1 MNKLTLIRTIVT
13 LGSLLALA
21 GTSYAGH
28 KPVGTYSPESEQF
41 SVNAKVLN
49 VEPLTRIVQITT
61 PQEVCWNEP
70 VHYQARGYE
79 SNTPKVVGGILGGA
93 FGNKFG
99 GGSGKKLMTAA
110 GMLLGASIGRDV
122 AYQNSHRGPSQV
134 SYEQVCEIEQVTHE
148 EERADG
154 FRVTY
159 EYGGRQFVAYTR
171 EAPGNYI
178 RLHVLVE
185 PAAI

>member
-1 MNKLTLIRTIVT
+1 MNKLTVTKTVIT

-28 KPVGTYSPESEQF
+28 QPGGVNSSESGQF
-41 SVNAKVLN
+41 SVNAKVLD
-49 VEPLTRIVQITT
+49 VEALTRIVQITT

-70 VHYQARGYE
+70 VRYQARGYE
-79 SNTPKVVGGILGGA
+79 SNTPKVLGGILGGA

-99 GGSGKKLMTAA
+99 GGSGKKVMTVA
-110 GMLLGASIGRDV
+110 GVLLGASIGRDV
-122 AYQNSHRGPSQV
+122 AYQNSHRGPAHV
-134 SYEQVCEIEQVTHE
+134 SYERICEVEQVTHE
-148 EERADG
+148 EERGDG

-159 EYGGRQFVAYTR
+159 EYAGRQFVTYAQ
-171 EAPGNYI
+171 EAPGDYI
-178 RLHVLVE
+178 RLRVLVE

>member
-1 MNKLTLIRTIVT
+1 MNKLTVTKTVVT

-21 GTSYAGH
+21 SASYAGH
-28 KPVGTYSPESEQF
+28 QPGGLNSPGSEQF
-41 SVNAKVLN
+41 FVNAKVLD
-49 VEPLTRIVQITT
+49 VESLTRVVQITT

-79 SNTPKVVGGILGGA
+79 SNTPKVLGGILGGA

-110 GMLLGASIGRDV
+110 GVLLGASIGRDV
-122 AYQNSHRGPSQV
+122 AHENSYRGPSQV
-134 SYEQVCEIEQVTHE
+134 SYERVCEIEQVTHE

-154 FRVTY
+154 YRVTY
-159 EYGGRQFVAYTR
+159 EYTGRQFVTYTQ
-171 EAPGNYI
+171 EAPGDYI
-178 RLHVLVE
+178 RVHVLIE